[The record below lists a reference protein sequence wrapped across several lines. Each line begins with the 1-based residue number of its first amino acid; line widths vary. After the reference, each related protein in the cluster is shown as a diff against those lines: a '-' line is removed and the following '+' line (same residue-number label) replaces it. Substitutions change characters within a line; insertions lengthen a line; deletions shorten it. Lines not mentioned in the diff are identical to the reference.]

1 MTKSALANRLLLL
14 LIFLPTIFIIL
25 FGYQQLSPIHVLD
38 IKRVTILT
46 PVSEAGKSIT
56 YEFEYCQYRD
66 IRPVVYRQL
75 VPSNPNN
82 IVTFPAVLGVVRSG
96 CHTNSIVLPL
106 PVGIQPGHYHLTG
119 IITYGVTSL
128 RTVEYHYTSE
138 NTFEVK

>member
-14 LIFLPTIFIIL
+14 LIFIPVILILL
-25 FGYQQLSPIHVLD
+25 FGYQQLAPVHVLD
-38 IKRVTILT
+38 IKRVTVLT
-46 PVSEAGKSIT
+46 PVSQGGKSIT
-56 YEFEYCQYRD
+56 YEFEYCQYKD

-75 VPSNPNN
+75 VPANPNN
-82 IVTFPAVLGVVRSG
+82 IVTLPAVLGVVRAG

-106 PVGIQPGHYHLTG
+106 PAGIQPGTYHIIG

-128 RTVEYHYTSE
+128 RTVEYHYITN